1 MIEKEHS
8 VKQSLGLLEVSGLAL
23 AICCADAMA
32 KAASITL
39 VGLEKTNGSG
49 WTVIKIA
56 GDVASVQSAIITGAH
71 LAEQQDGLVAHKVI
85 ARPGEGILSR
95 AMAATPAPVPA
106 PVTVSVPEPV
116 PVPIEEPETEVVV
129 EESAP
134 EAAPEDGIISCNLCL
149 DPACKRQKGEPRS
162 LCLHSG
168 KRG

>member
-1 MIEKEHS
+1 M
-8 VKQSLGLLEVSGLAL
+8 KQSLGLLEVSGLAL

-49 WTVIKIA
+49 WTVIKIT

-71 LAEQQDGLVAHKVI
+71 LAEQQDGLVAYKVI

-106 PVTVSVPEPV
+106 PATVPA
-116 PVPIEEPETEVVV
+116 PIEEPETEVVV